1 MMGLYLFILAW
12 YVFLILKIHLTYKF
26 INPDIKNEKNVF
38 LYICVFLKY
47 MPSPRDFNK
56 IFIKSIM
63 NARYEKTLFLF
74 FLNDKSCNVFYIYIY
89 IYIYIILLLK
99 MQTWFF

>member
-1 MMGLYLFILAW
+1 
-12 YVFLILKIHLTYKF
+12 
-26 INPDIKNEKNVF
+26 
-38 LYICVFLKY
+38 

-89 IYIYIILLLK
+89 IFYSFIKNANMIFLENLAICKLNHECIS
-99 MQTWFF
+99 